1 MKCYTILHLHV
12 RMCRNLPEDQ
22 ESALTVQAVHSA
34 HRDADRKENRMKLE
48 DAAERVKELRET
60 IERHNHSYYVLDNPT
75 ISDYDYDRLL
85 HELID
90 LETEFPA
97 LAAENSPTR
106 RVGGAALNTFA
117 PVRHEVQMGSLQ
129 DVFDVEELRAFDT
142 RVRETVACPVYT
154 VEPKIDGLSVSLEY
168 RNGQFVRGS
177 TRGDGIT
184 GEDVSENLKTVRSI
198 PMSLREPLP
207 FLEVRGEVYMP
218 RASFDRVVARQLEHE
233 EEPFK
238 NPRNAAAGSLR
249 QKDSRVTAQRG
260 LDIFVFNIQQ
270 VEGKNLSA
278 HRESLDFL
286 QEQGFKVIPTCKRFS
301 EIESAIAEVER
312 IGEARYQFPFDIDG
326 AVIKVDSFAD
336 RELLGAT
343 SKFPRWAVAFK
354 YPPEEKETTLRD
366 ILIQVGRTGALTP
379 TAVFEPI
386 TLAGTTVSR
395 AVLHNQDFINE
406 KGVAVG
412 DRIIVRKAGDII
424 PEVVAVAH
432 HQEGAPPYQIP
443 STCPSCGSIAE
454 REEGEAVLRCVNMA
468 CPAQVA
474 RNLVHFASRDAMD
487 VDGLG
492 PAIVHQLLDAGLVQS
507 FADLYTLEEG
517 QLAKL
522 ERMGKRSAKNLVNA
536 LEASKS
542 RDLSRL
548 LFALGIRGIGQRSAQ
563 LLAQRFGEMDGVMSA
578 TAEEIAGIEGYGE
591 IMAQSV
597 VDFFALEQNRRLIE
611 RLKELGL
618 NMRCDT
624 VPAAGTLS
632 GKTFVLTGTLPTLS
646 RSEAKAMIEAV
657 GGKVSGSV
665 SKKTGYVVAGEEAGS
680 KLTKANELGIPVI
693 GEDELR
699 AMIEKGGDS
708 LAE

>member
-1 MKCYTILHLHV
+1 
-12 RMCRNLPEDQ
+12 
-22 ESALTVQAVHSA
+22 
-34 HRDADRKENRMKLE
+34 MKLE

-90 LETEFPA
+90 LEAEFPA

-117 PVRHEVQMGSLQ
+117 PVRHGVQMGSLQ

-218 RASFDRVVARQLEHE
+218 RASFDRVVARQLENE

-443 STCPSCGSIAE
+443 SICPSCGSIAE

-492 PAIVHQLLDAGLVQS
+492 PAIVHQLLNAGLVQS

>member
-1 MKCYTILHLHV
+1 
-12 RMCRNLPEDQ
+12 
-22 ESALTVQAVHSA
+22 
-34 HRDADRKENRMKLE
+34 
-48 DAAERVKELRET
+48 
-60 IERHNHSYYVLDNPT
+60 
-75 ISDYDYDRLL
+75 
-85 HELID
+85 
-90 LETEFPA
+90 
-97 LAAENSPTR
+97 
-106 RVGGAALNTFA
+106 
-117 PVRHEVQMGSLQ
+117 
-129 DVFDVEELRAFDT
+129 
-142 RVRETVACPVYT
+142 
-154 VEPKIDGLSVSLEY
+154 
-168 RNGQFVRGS
+168 
-177 TRGDGIT
+177 
-184 GEDVSENLKTVRSI
+184 
-198 PMSLREPLP
+198 
-207 FLEVRGEVYMP
+207 
-218 RASFDRVVARQLEHE
+218 
-233 EEPFK
+233 
-238 NPRNAAAGSLR
+238 
-249 QKDSRVTAQRG
+249 
-260 LDIFVFNIQQ
+260 
-270 VEGKNLSA
+270 
-278 HRESLDFL
+278 
-286 QEQGFKVIPTCKRFS
+286 
-301 EIESAIAEVER
+301 
-312 IGEARYQFPFDIDG
+312 
-326 AVIKVDSFAD
+326 
-336 RELLGAT
+336 
-343 SKFPRWAVAFK
+343 
-354 YPPEEKETTLRD
+354 
-366 ILIQVGRTGALTP
+366 
-379 TAVFEPI
+379 
-386 TLAGTTVSR
+386 
-395 AVLHNQDFINE
+395 
-406 KGVAVG
+406 
-412 DRIIVRKAGDII
+412 
-424 PEVVAVAH
+424 
-432 HQEGAPPYQIP
+432 
-443 STCPSCGSIAE
+443 
-454 REEGEAVLRCVNMA
+454 MA

-507 FADLYTLEEG
+507 FADLYTLAEG

-665 SKKTGYVVAGEEAGS
+665 SKKTGYVVAWEEAGS

>member
-1 MKCYTILHLHV
+1 
-12 RMCRNLPEDQ
+12 
-22 ESALTVQAVHSA
+22 
-34 HRDADRKENRMKLE
+34 MKLE

-90 LETEFPA
+90 LEAEFPA

-142 RVRETVACPVYT
+142 LVRETVACPVYT

-218 RASFDRVVARQLEHE
+218 RASFDRVVARQLENE

-443 STCPSCGSIAE
+443 SICPSCGSIAE